1 LVTWEDGLADSLSLS
16 LSLADACNPLLQ
28 AHPTW
33 ARDNMEA
40 AGFPFAVFSPLRVP
54 SRADPSALGHA
65 ATIYSSVQGPP
76 GSKRRHCPN
85 HIWHLRTVRSSKP
98 DGPHYNSGT
107 VPKAAFSGQDCGRS
121 GPKARTVRSAKEPH
135 RSKVVRLRTPL
146 VDHGRSALKTR
157 TVRASKTLHFSNKL
171 LKEYLTR
178 EI

>member
-1 LVTWEDGLADSLSLS
+1 VQTVRPPWPDRPRPGNLKHPDSDQEQLTRADRPPTRPDGLRPETVLSGLI
-16 LSLADACNPLLQ
+16 LQ
-28 AHPTW
+28 TVRSTNRKKTH
-33 ARDNMEA
+33 
-40 AGFPFAVFSPLRVP
+40 SP
-54 SRADPSALGHA
+54 
-65 ATIYSSVQGPP
+65 
-76 GSKRRHCPN
+76 CPN

-107 VPKAAFSGQDCGRS
+107 VPKAVFSGQDCGWS

-135 RSKVVRLRTPL
+135 RSEVVRLRTPL
-146 VDHGRSALKTR
+146 VDRGRSTLKTR